1 MTEVGTTM
9 AYAQSARPIEGAVA
23 TLGVSDRVT
32 FLRKTYAHLAVA
44 LILFAGITAGLLK
57 YMTATSYKFSTWAI
71 FGPRYNWGIVLG
83 AFMVLGW
90 IADRLAKSNTSRGVQ
105 YLGLLLAIVGEA
117 VILQPMI
124 WILMVQFS
132 ASSTGDWGYN
142 TVPVLDGLAAKILA
156 QAVIATLVIFVG
168 LSAFVFISKKDFS
181 FMRGTLVTL
190 VFAANGLIVASL
202 IFGFTL
208 GAVFSCAVIALM
220 AGYILYQTSLVMSY
234 FPPQGYVAAALMLF
248 STIATLFWY
257 ILRLLMELNSRR

>member
-1 MTEVGTTM
+1 M
-9 AYAQSARPIEGAVA
+9 ALAQSARPIEGAVA

-44 LILFAGITAGLLK
+44 LVMFAALTAGMLK
-57 YMTATSYKFSTWAI
+57 CMTATSYKFSTWAI
-71 FGPRYNWGIVLG
+71 FGPRYNWGIVLA

-90 IADRLAKSNTSRGVQ
+90 VADKMARSSTSRGVQ
-105 YLGLLLAIVGEA
+105 YFGLLLAVVGES

-124 WILMVQFS
+124 WILIVNFS
-132 ASSTGDWGYN
+132 KSTTDWGYN
-142 TVPVLDGLAAKILA
+142 TVPHLDGLAATILTE
-156 QAVIATLVIFVG
+156 AVVITLAIFIG

-181 FMRGTLVTL
+181 FMKGTLAVLT
-190 VFAANGLIVASL
+190 FAAMGLIVSSL

-208 GAVFSCAVIALM
+208 GAVFSVAIIALM

-257 ILRLLMELNSRR
+257 VLRLLMEIYGRR